1 MAEASGV
8 VTVEKVRGRST
19 ITRCFFRYPLKLI
32 LPKKVGASQVDA
44 VWIYALSYGGGI
56 VSGDKISCKIS
67 IGDQCTASVTT
78 QASTK
83 VYKSVGSK
91 FSEQILEARIGE
103 EAFMALIPDPV
114 TCFSTARYD
123 QKQNFRIVSSSNL
136 VVVDW
141 ITSGRY
147 QSGEQWEFTSYK
159 STNCVYLDN
168 DRPIFIDSVLLEQS
182 LICSIAE
189 RMHDYQVIAMIIIL
203 GPKLKHIQNQIK
215 EEVKKMM
222 SAQLRPPTS
231 FGRYAKLETQQDRTV
246 PDLIASCSTFGPQGM
261 GLVTRVAATNTEA
274 VYAFLRTH
282 LSSLEMFLGAPP
294 YCQSG
299 L

>member
-19 ITRCFFRYPLKLI
+19 VTRCFFRYPLKLI

-103 EAFMALIPDPV
+103 EAFLALIPDPV
-114 TCFSTARYD
+114 TCFSTAKYD
-123 QKQNFRIVSSSNL
+123 QKQSFRIVSSSNL

-147 QSGEQWEFTSYK
+147 QSGERWDFTSYK

-168 DRPIFIDSVLLEQS
+168 DRPVFIDSSKAEAHTKSNKGRSKENDVCTATPPYYFFWS
-182 LICSIAE
+182 ICKIGNST
-189 RMHDYQVIAMIIIL
+189 
-203 GPKLKHIQNQIK
+203 
-215 EEVKKMM
+215 
-222 SAQLRPPTS
+222 RPYCS
-231 FGRYAKLETQQDRTV
+231 R
-246 PDLIASCSTFGPQGM
+246 SCSFMQYIWPPGNGFSDPCRGNKHR
-261 GLVTRVAATNTEA
+261 GCVCILANPS
-274 VYAFLRTH
+274 F
-282 LSSLEMFLGAPP
+282 FLGDV
-294 YCQSG
+294 SG
-299 L
+299 CSTLLPIWIVNIRNNVICCMCD